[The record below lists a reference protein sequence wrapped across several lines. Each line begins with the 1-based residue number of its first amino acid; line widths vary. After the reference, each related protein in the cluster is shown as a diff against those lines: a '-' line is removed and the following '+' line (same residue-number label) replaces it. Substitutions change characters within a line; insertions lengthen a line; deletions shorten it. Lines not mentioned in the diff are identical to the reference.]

1 MDKVMIKSAEYLSYL
16 IVATKNGD
24 LRWQAQNLVGK
35 SSDDYVAKLDVEND
49 TDIWLTWDG
58 EDTTIKIR
66 GSSEGERRT
75 IEVVGDE
82 KLTHELYCVV
92 RAQRLSRDHD
102 FATRLVNIAVEYLDK
117 YIDRDETKWMTSA
130 YLKAQDIEMPLMP

>member
-1 MDKVMIKSAEYLSYL
+1 MDKVVIESAEYLSYL

-24 LRWQAQNLVGK
+24 LRWQAQNFVGK
-35 SSDDYVAKLDVEND
+35 SNDDYVAKLDIEND
-49 TDIWLTWDG
+49 TDIWLTRNDG
-58 EDTTIKIR
+58 DTTIEIR

-75 IEVVGDE
+75 IEVDGDE
-82 KLTHELYCVV
+82 KLIHELYCVV

-117 YIDRDETKWMTSA
+117 HKNQDETK
-130 YLKAQDIEMPLMP
+130 EM